1 MVGQSPFP
9 EQDVSTNYNLFF
21 ISSYPTS
28 FAISTDWW
36 RNMLKDYATV
46 EDTRMVQSMVQYCY
60 SFLTY
65 IFSTTPTTCSN
76 KWQRRSE
83 WSSILQNFKNM
94 IYYIQADR
102 NNNDTETRCLV
113 YIQGPILLIAHKRP
127 ISLTVLTLYL
137 TRYVCLICWKR
148 VKGTINPVI
157 VCSLM

>member
-1 MVGQSPFP
+1 MFRKITTYSFSPHIRHHLQFLLIDDATCWKITQQLKTPDSMVHS
-9 EQDVSTNYNLFF
+9 
-21 ISSYPTS
+21 I
-28 FAISTDWW
+28 
-36 RNMLKDYATV
+36 
-46 EDTRMVQSMVQYCY
+46 VQYCY

-65 IFSTTPTTCSN
+65 FFSTTPTTCSN